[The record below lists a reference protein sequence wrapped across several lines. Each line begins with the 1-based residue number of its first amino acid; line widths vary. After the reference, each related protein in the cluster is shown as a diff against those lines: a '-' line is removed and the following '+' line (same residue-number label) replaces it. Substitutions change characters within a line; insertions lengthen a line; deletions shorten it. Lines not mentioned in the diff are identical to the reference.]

1 MTRENLGERNSEQET
16 DKQIH
21 RDLREIDR
29 LKDSLVDRSDRF
41 ETGGMKRM
49 IDKMI
54 NKNPAERERER
65 RERKRERKRE
75 RERE

>member
-1 MTRENLGERNSEQET
+1 M
-16 DKQIH
+16 
-21 RDLREIDR
+21 REIDR

-65 RERKRERKRE
+65 ERERKKPRRG
-75 RERE
+75 

>member
-29 LKDSLVDRSDRF
+29 LKDSLVDRSDRSDRY

-54 NKNPAERERER
+54 DKNPAQKERESE
-65 RERKRERKRE
+65 
-75 RERE
+75 